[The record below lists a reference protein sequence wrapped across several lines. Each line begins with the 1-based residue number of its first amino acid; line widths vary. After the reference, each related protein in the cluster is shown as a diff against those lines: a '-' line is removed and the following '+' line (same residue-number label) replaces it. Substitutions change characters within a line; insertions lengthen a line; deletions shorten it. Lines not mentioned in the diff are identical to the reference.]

1 MGRVK
6 NAIHHWLAMV
16 AVVLVLM
23 GLTMWGTLSPVG
35 GAARSATAAG
45 LSVFVGYAE
54 DKETRTPDPAQFPVP
69 WVGAPNTSFLGG
81 TVPGQAAC
89 GTLSTCYDTGAI
101 RLDNPNPT
109 AVTVNQVSVDDHSS
123 IPGGKVFNN
132 LWGSFTVPAGKSV
145 ILTENPPADNPGYD
159 NFDTSGF
166 PSTCTPLTVAPTVT
180 ITIGGVASTLVDSTH
195 VLDSG
200 GVDAGTCSPKRDE
213 SIQWRPIGAPGSDSA
228 TLTLGPSTA
237 SAFAGQPTTETAT
250 LLDGGGEGI
259 PNAVVDFTVASG
271 PDAGR
276 TGTGVTN
283 SSGNA
288 TFTYAG
294 AQGEDELSAS
304 VTTVGSF
311 QSNSARILWTNDS
324 ATGWTGTDIG
334 APSPAG
340 SQSFDPTSGT
350 WTVSGGGAGITGT
363 SDQFRFVS
371 QTVASG
377 EGVAARVTSQT
388 GGNTGAEG
396 GVMLRTSTDPAS
408 PYYAAL
414 VTPGSGIVVQ
424 DRSSQGGPTTT
435 LAKPGGT
442 VPAYLWVTNSGT
454 SLTTYS
460 STDGANWTPIAGS
473 TATMNLGTSLS
484 GGLAATSAKPGA
496 LGTTTMNSVVVTSTQ
511 PAPQP
516 PVPCPSPWSCADV
529 GSPTTAGSQSFD
541 PNSGTWTINAGGADI
556 TGTSDQFRFVWQTQ
570 SGDGSVSAH
579 VTSQTNSSANAKAG
593 VMLRATTDPASPY
606 YAVLVSPG
614 AGIKVQERSV
624 QGGTTTKLA
633 NPTGTTPAYLE
644 VARAGNTF
652 TASTSPDGVSWT
664 AIAGSTFTMNPGPT
678 MLAGLAVTSHSAG
691 QQGTVTMDTVTAS

>member
-1 MGRVK
+1 MGRVM
-6 NAIHHWLAMV
+6 NAIHHWLAIV

-23 GLTMWGTLSPVG
+23 GLTMWGTPSPVG
-35 GAARSATAAG
+35 GAPAAATAAG

-89 GTLSTCYDTGAI
+89 GTLSTCYDAGAI
-101 RLDNPNPT
+101 RLDNPGPT

-123 IPGGKVFNN
+123 IPGGMVFNN
-132 LWGSFTVPAGKSV
+132 LWGSFAVPAGKSV

-180 ITIGGVASTLVDSTH
+180 ITVGGVASTLVDSTH

-200 GVDAGTCSPKRDE
+200 GVDAGSCSPKRDE

-228 TLTLGPSTA
+228 TLTLGPSTT
-237 SAFAGQPTTETAT
+237 SAFAGQPITETAT

-271 PDAGR
+271 PDAGQ

-324 ATGWTGTDIG
+324 ATGWAGTRIG
-334 APSPAG
+334 APRPAG
-340 SQSFDPTSGT
+340 RQSFDPTSGT
-350 WTVSGGGAGITGT
+350 WTVRSGGAGITGT

-371 QTVASG
+371 QT
-377 EGVAARVTSQT
+377 
-388 GGNTGAEG
+388 
-396 GVMLRTSTDPAS
+396 
-408 PYYAAL
+408 
-414 VTPGSGIVVQ
+414 
-424 DRSSQGGPTTT
+424 
-435 LAKPGGT
+435 
-442 VPAYLWVTNSGT
+442 
-454 SLTTYS
+454 
-460 STDGANWTPIAGS
+460 
-473 TATMNLGTSLS
+473 
-484 GGLAATSAKPGA
+484 
-496 LGTTTMNSVVVTSTQ
+496 
-511 PAPQP
+511 
-516 PVPCPSPWSCADV
+516 
-529 GSPTTAGSQSFD
+529 
-541 PNSGTWTINAGGADI
+541 
-556 TGTSDQFRFVWQTQ
+556 Q

-579 VTSQTNSSANAKAG
+579 VTSQTDSSANAKAG
-593 VMLRATTDPASPY
+593 VMLRASTDPASPY

-644 VARAGNTF
+644 VTRAGNTF
-652 TASTSPDGVSWT
+652 TASTSPDGVNWT

-678 MLAGLAVTSHSAG
+678 MLAGLAVTSHSAA